1 VDTLTKEARSVLMGR
16 IKGKNTATEM
26 AVRSALHR
34 LGFRFRLHG
43 RGLPGTPDLVLRR
56 HRTVVFV
63 HGCFWHRHGCPMTST
78 PKTRPEFWQQKFE
91 ANLARDARTT
101 AALQALGWRVVVVW
115 ECELRD
121 VVRLE
126 KRLAK
131 VFETGSTSGTP
142 ARKLK
147 R

>member
-1 VDTLTKEARSVLMGR
+1 
-16 IKGKNTATEM
+16 
-26 AVRSALHR
+26 
-34 LGFRFRLHG
+34 
-43 RGLPGTPDLVLRR
+43 
-56 HRTVVFV
+56 
-63 HGCFWHRHGCPMTST
+63 MTST